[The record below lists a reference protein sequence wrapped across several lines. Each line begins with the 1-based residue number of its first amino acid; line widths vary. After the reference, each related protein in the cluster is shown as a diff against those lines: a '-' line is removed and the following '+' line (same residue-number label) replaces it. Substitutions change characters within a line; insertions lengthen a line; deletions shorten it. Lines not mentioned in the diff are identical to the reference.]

1 MEQPSDKR
9 AVGPVYFMAHGH
21 GRGVV
26 NEPVGV
32 RGDELLF
39 PQRRTMSFLQKV
51 ILHIPLRG
59 VLAGNFT
66 S

>member
-1 MEQPSDKR
+1 MELPSDMR
-9 AVGPVYFMAHGH
+9 AVGPIYFMTLGI
-21 GRGVV
+21 GGVVV

-39 PQRRTMSFLQKV
+39 PQTRTMSFLQKV

>member
-1 MEQPSDKR
+1 MQDNSEN
-9 AVGPVYFMAHGH
+9 AHGH

-39 PQRRTMSFLQKV
+39 PQTRTMSFLQKV